1 MDRVLVVVGVVLVM
15 VGLAAV
21 VFTVGNLVEFLR
33 LRALERRGVEGEAV
47 SVLQDWMNRKY
58 RVHYRV
64 CLPEDGRDEQFYE
77 LSVKEPEP
85 MGTVFPV
92 VYDRK
97 KPSRA
102 KLGTRKDIDFATEGL
117 IVKFAWGIGVPAI
130 ALGSLLIR
138 FFDS

>member
-21 VFTVGNLVEFLR
+21 AFTVGNLVEFLR
-33 LRALERRGVEGEAV
+33 LRVLERRGVEGEAV
-47 SVLQDWMNRKY
+47 SVLQDWMNHKY

-64 CLPEDGRDEQFYE
+64 CVPEDGRDERFYV
-77 LSVKEPEP
+77 LSVEEPDP

-92 VYDRK
+92 IYDRK

-102 KLGTRKDIDFATEGL
+102 KLGT
-117 IVKFAWGIGVPAI
+117 
-130 ALGSLLIR
+130 
-138 FFDS
+138 